1 MTAPRPI
8 RVVRIIARMNI
19 GGPARHVALLET
31 GLPALG
37 YASWLVHGAPASGEG
52 ELPLAPGP
60 GHEVVRV
67 DALSRAIHPGQDL
80 GAFLAIWRVLRRV
93 EPDIV
98 DTHTAKAGALGRV
111 AAALY
116 NLGRGPRRRAA
127 VVHTFHGNVFR
138 GYFGRFGSA
147 VVRSIERALAQVT
160 DRIVAIS
167 ARQRHDLVEDF
178 RIAPPDRVAMIPLGL
193 DLEALARIPVPD
205 VATARD
211 ESRPVTCAFVGR
223 LVAIKQVDLLLR
235 ACARVFAVHPRAL
248 LLVAGDGES
257 RAELEALTARLGLG
271 DRVRFLGWQTDLAA
285 LYAGIDIVALSSI
298 NEGTPVAVIEAMA
311 AGRAVLSTAVGG
323 VPDLI
328 DDGRTGRLV
337 PAGDEAALAAA
348 LGELI
353 ENADL
358 RRRLGIAARSDV
370 LARFGDERLVR
381 EMDRLYRDTLASVRE
396 GRRR

>member
-1 MTAPRPI
+1 MSAPRPI

-19 GGPARHVALLET
+19 GGPARHVAMLET
-31 GLPALG
+31 HMPALG
-37 YASWLVHGAPASGEG
+37 YASWLVHGSPAAGEA

-67 DALSRAIHPGQDL
+67 EGLSRAVRVVHDL
-80 GAFLAIWRVLRRV
+80 SAFFAIWRVLRRV
-93 EPDIV
+93 QPDVV
-98 DTHTAKAGALGRV
+98 DTHTAKAGALGRL
-111 AAALY
+111 AAAGY
-116 NLGRGPRRRAA
+116 NLGRGRARRAI

-138 GYFGRFGSA
+138 GYFGRTGSA
-147 VVRSIERALAQVT
+147 LVRAIERTLARLT

-167 ARQRHDLVEDF
+167 SSQRDDLVDEF
-178 RIAPPDRVAMIPLGL
+178 RIARRDRVVVIPLGL
-193 DLEALARIPVPD
+193 DLEALAAMPPPADAAVP
-205 VATARD
+205 D

-235 ACARVFAVHPRAL
+235 ACARAFAVHPRAR

-257 RAELEALTARLGLG
+257 RAELEALAARLGLG

-285 LYAGIDIVALSSI
+285 LYAGIDIVLLSSI
-298 NEGTPVAVIEAMA
+298 SEGTPVAVIEAMA
-311 AGRAVLSTAVGG
+311 AARAVLATAVGG

-337 PAGDEAALAAA
+337 PPGDEAALAAA

-353 ENADL
+353 ANADL
-358 RRRLGIAARSDV
+358 RRRLGLAARSDV
-370 LARFGDERLVR
+370 LARFGDTRLVR
-381 EMDRLYRDTLASVRE
+381 DMDRLYRDTIASVRE
-396 GRRR
+396 GRPR

>member
-31 GLPALG
+31 ELPARG
-37 YASWLVHGAPASGEG
+37 YASWLVHGAPASVEG

-60 GHEVVRV
+60 GHEIVRV
-67 DALSRAIHPGQDL
+67 GALSRAVHPGRDL
-80 GAFLAIWRVLRRV
+80 AAFLAIWRVLRRV
-93 EPDIV
+93 QPDIV

-111 AAALY
+111 AAAFY
-116 NLGRGPRRRAA
+116 NVGRGPGRRAI

-138 GYFGRFGSA
+138 GYFGRAGSA
-147 VVRSIERALAQVT
+147 LVRAIERTLARLT

-167 ARQRHDLVEDF
+167 SRQRDDLVDEF
-178 RIAPPDRVAMIPLGL
+178 HIAPRDRVVVIPLGL
-193 DLEALARIPVPD
+193 DLDALAAIPAPAAPAD
-205 VATARD
+205 D
-211 ESRPVTCAFVGR
+211 SRPVTCAFVGR

-235 ACARVFAVHPRAL
+235 ACARAFAVHPRAR

-257 RAELEALTARLGLG
+257 RAELEALAARLGLG

-311 AGRAVLSTAVGG
+311 AARAVLSTAVGG

-337 PAGDEAALAAA
+337 PPGDEAALAAA

-353 ENADL
+353 ANAEL
-358 RRRLGIAARSDV
+358 RRRLGLAARSDV
-370 LARFGDERLVR
+370 RTRFGDARLVH

-396 GRRR
+396 GRRP